1 MTIKNL
7 AKMSFLEL
15 IEERSKL
22 FTEYNAALRL
32 RCERSKIML
41 LNYLR
46 VINAEIAVAL
56 AESRV

>member
-7 AKMSFLEL
+7 AKMCFLEL
-15 IEERSKL
+15 IEERSRL
-22 FTEYNAALRL
+22 FIEYNAALRL

-46 VINAEIAVAL
+46 VINAEIAVAQ
-56 AESRV
+56 AERRV

>member
-1 MTIKNL
+1 MIIKNL
-7 AKMSFLEL
+7 AKMGMLDL

-46 VINAEIAVAL
+46 VINAEILVA
-56 AESRV
+56 ETEKRV

>member
-1 MTIKNL
+1 MKIKNL
-7 AKMSFLEL
+7 AKMDFLDL
-15 IEERSKL
+15 IDERSKL

-46 VINAEIAVAL
+46 VINAEILVAKT
-56 AESRV
+56 ENRI

>member
-1 MTIKNL
+1 MIIKNL

-32 RCERSKIML
+32 KCERSKIML

-46 VINAEIAVAL
+46 VINAEILVAET
-56 AESRV
+56 ESRV